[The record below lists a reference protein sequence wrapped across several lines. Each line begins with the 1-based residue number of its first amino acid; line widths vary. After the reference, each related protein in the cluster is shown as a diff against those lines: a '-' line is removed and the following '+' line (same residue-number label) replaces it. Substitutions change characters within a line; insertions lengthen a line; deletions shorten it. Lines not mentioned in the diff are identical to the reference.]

1 MCQLS
6 PLPRDGVDLASVNTV
21 VTDSMV
27 ATTASVVFAEASMAM
42 VTMSTP
48 TEVTTST
55 TVIKETTVSLTRATA
70 TPHAD
75 MEVMVATPFV
85 DMADTDLATVPGATA
100 TVPDA
105 RATAQDTAAMA
116 ASMVAGDQAAS
127 VPTEDAATATVT

>member
-1 MCQLS
+1 MGS

-55 TVIKETTVSLTRATA
+55 TVTKETTVSLTRATA

-85 DMADTDLATVPGATA
+85 DMADTDLATVP
-100 TVPDA
+100 DA

-127 VPTEDAATATVT
+127 VPMEDA

>member
-1 MCQLS
+1 MGS

-75 MEVMVATPFV
+75 MEVMVAT
-85 DMADTDLATVPGATA
+85 DLATVPGATA

-105 RATAQDTAAMA
+105 RATAQDAAAMA